1 MWLLVIAGVV
11 AAALCVCL
19 VGLLTNALRL
29 SVAGLPVGHGLFV
42 ISVWRS
48 VLRGLIAAAMG
59 LLVLLGS
66 CAAAYVVASRRW
78 DFHGPDWAHIVVDWG
93 GVRKA
98 GKRLN
103 ANYRGRKEPP

>member
-66 CAAAYVVASRRW
+66 CAAAYTSRRG
-78 DFHGPDWAHIVVDWG
+78 DGTST
-93 GVRKA
+93 VRT
-98 GKRLN
+98 
-103 ANYRGRKEPP
+103 GRTSSSIGAASGRPGNV